1 MVFICYWDTTFVIRV
16 AIEPALESELT
27 APMPLD
33 RIRGKRI
40 LLVDDEESVRGA
52 YGMMLSI
59 DEHRVVEAGNGK
71 EALEQFDKGPFDLVI
86 TDFEM
91 PIMKGGELATRLK
104 QLAPSLPILMITAH
118 GKQLGDPTNP
128 VDAILN
134 KPFTFDELR
143 QAIAGVLKA
152 NAEKSGT
159 EERRA
164 EKEKTARSD

>member
-1 MVFICYWDTTFVIRV
+1 MVFICYWDTRFVIRV
-16 AIEPALESELT
+16 PIEPAFEPEP
-27 APMPLD
+27 PMPLET
-33 RIRGKRI
+33 IRGKRI
-40 LLVDDEESVRGA
+40 LLVDDEEAVRGA

-59 DEHRVVEAGNGK
+59 DEHQVVQAGNGK
-71 EALEQFDKGPFDLVI
+71 EALEQFDKGPYDLVI

-91 PIMKGGELATRLK
+91 PVMKGGELATRLK

-118 GKQLGDPTNP
+118 GKLLGDPANP

-152 NAEKSGT
+152 KAEKL
-159 EERRA
+159 
-164 EKEKTARSD
+164 KSDPSLL